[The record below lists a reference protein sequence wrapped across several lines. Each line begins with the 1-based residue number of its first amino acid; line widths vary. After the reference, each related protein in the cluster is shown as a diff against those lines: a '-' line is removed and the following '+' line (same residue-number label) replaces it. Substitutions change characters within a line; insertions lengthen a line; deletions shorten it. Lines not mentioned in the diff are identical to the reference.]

1 MSEPLG
7 KRLRAARER
16 KGMTQKDLATCANI
30 APAMIWRLED
40 GRAQTTKHLARL
52 ATCLGVTADYL
63 AGSSAEEASEGVP
76 VLDWD
81 LVTAVGF
88 VPTVL
93 AQAYDKDDAH
103 RPVGD
108 HYALTVSGSS
118 MAPSLKQGDTLIV
131 ESVTDWHPDGH
142 DGYVVAVHDG
152 RAVVR
157 EVVRDGAATWLT
169 SLDGRLPAYMVGA
182 TNDKVVG
189 VVRALYRSF

>member
-16 KGMTQKDLATCANI
+16 KGMTQKDLAACANI
-30 APAMIWRLED
+30 APAMVWRLED

-63 AGSSAEEASEGVP
+63 AGSSAKEASEGVP

-88 VPTVL
+88 VPLAL
-93 AQAYDKDDAH
+93 AQAYDKDDAY
-103 RPVGD
+103 RPVGNR
-108 HYALTVSGSS
+108 YALTVPGSA

-131 ESVTDWHPDGH
+131 ESVTDWRPDGRE
-142 DGYVVAVHDG
+142 GYVVAVHDG
-152 RAVVR
+152 HAVVR
-157 EVVRDGAATWLT
+157 EVVSDGAATWLA
-169 SLDGRLPAYMVGA
+169 SLDGRLPPYMVGA